1 MNILLASGS
10 LRRRDLL
17 EKLGWSVRVI
27 IPEVDERS
35 LPSEAP
41 EDLCVRLSAAKAVKV
56 AETVSDDI
64 LVVGADTIV
73 VVDGSV
79 LGKPVDEEESVFMLK
94 CLQGRA
100 HDVLTGVSVIGK
112 GSLLSGL
119 ERTRVNFRALDDET
133 IRAYAATGEGSDKAG
148 AYAIQG
154 KGSLLVAS
162 IEGDYFNVVGLP
174 LCRLGLM
181 IEEMGLNLP
190 LQWGES
196 K

>member
-1 MNILLASGS
+1 MDIVLASGS
-10 LRRRDLL
+10 PRRRDLL

-35 LPSEAP
+35 LPFESP
-41 EDLCVRLSAAKAVKV
+41 EDLCTRLSAAKAARV
-56 AETVSDDI
+56 AETIREDT

-73 VVDGSV
+73 VVDGNV
-79 LGKPVDEEESVFMLK
+79 LGKPADEDESVLMLQS
-94 CLQGRA
+94 LQGRP

-112 GSLLSGL
+112 GKSLSGL
-119 ERTRVNFRALDDET
+119 ERTRVNFRALDYET
-133 IRAYAATGEGSDKAG
+133 IRAYAATGEGADKAG

-162 IEGDYFNVVGLP
+162 IDGDYFNVVGLP

-190 LQWGES
+190 QQWGES
-196 K
+196 R